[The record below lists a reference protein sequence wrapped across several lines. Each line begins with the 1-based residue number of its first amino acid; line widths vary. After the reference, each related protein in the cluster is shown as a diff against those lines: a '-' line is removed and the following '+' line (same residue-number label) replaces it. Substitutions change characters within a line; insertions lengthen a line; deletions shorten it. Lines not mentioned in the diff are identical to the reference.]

1 MTSAQWRWDLVPV
14 AAASRPLPAL
24 SVCWVLE
31 FLLLSQTSADNSCP
45 CSIWGSQHHRS
56 MDAKLVQL
64 TLSASFSFSA
74 EIRADLQSAVYTWF
88 SCTTIAVT
96 VSWPQPSKLQWLMAN
111 SWPRPHAPVSPFS
124 EPLWFVRVF
133 SDDRSTFSST
143 PAACWWT
150 VMSAGSAQSP
160 GWNVGSSH
168 YRKSHTFLPHQFNF
182 TMWADFPLR
191 RRTAVPGCISSL

>member
-111 SWPRPHAPVSPFS
+111 SWPRPHAPVSLFS

-133 SDDRSTFSST
+133 F
-143 PAACWWT
+143 WW
-150 VMSAGSAQSP
+150 SLHFFFHS
-160 GWNVGSSH
+160 
-168 YRKSHTFLPHQFNF
+168 
-182 TMWADFPLR
+182 
-191 RRTAVPGCISSL
+191 SSLLVDSDERWVSSVARMKCWQFTLPQKSYISATSV